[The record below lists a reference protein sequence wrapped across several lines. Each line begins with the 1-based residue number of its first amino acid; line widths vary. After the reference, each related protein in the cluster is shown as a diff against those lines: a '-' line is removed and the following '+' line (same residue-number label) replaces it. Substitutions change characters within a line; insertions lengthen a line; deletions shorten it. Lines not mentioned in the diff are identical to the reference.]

1 MPDRERERERE
12 REIYNEIVGRE
23 VGLVR
28 ERERKK
34 MARVLE
40 REMERGGGGGMV
52 QIYRV
57 VLDVPLEKEELAQ
70 MAENLEL
77 CTERNR

>member
-1 MPDRERERERE
+1 MTSHVPANVLDAWEFLTIARQRERE
-12 REIYNEIVGRE
+12 REIYNEIVERE

-40 REMERGGGGGMV
+40 REMEKGGGGGGTD
-52 QIYRV
+52 
-57 VLDVPLEKEELAQ
+57 L
-70 MAENLEL
+70 
-77 CTERNR
+77 

>member
-1 MPDRERERERE
+1 
-12 REIYNEIVGRE
+12 
-23 VGLVR
+23 
-28 ERERKK
+28 

-40 REMERGGGGGMV
+40 REKEKGGGGGMV